1 MTAERDPY
9 AVLGVAPTA
18 SAGEITSAYRRLV
31 RALHPDSAPARDAP
45 ERRAAATR
53 FGEVVAAYEVLRDP
67 VRRAAYDEAR
77 RRATRSA
84 RRQGRPAPRP
94 AAPHRDAPARGS
106 GLLWVGPV
114 RVHPPRPGGAEPGD
128 AGRA

>member
-18 SAGEITSAYRRLV
+18 SAGEIASAYRRLV
-31 RALHPDSAPARDAP
+31 RALHPDSAPARGAP
-45 ERRAAATR
+45 ERRAAAAR

-67 VRRAAYDEAR
+67 VRRAAYDKAR
-77 RRATRSA
+77 RRAARSA
-84 RRQGRPAPRP
+84 RRQEPPAPRP
-94 AAPHRDAPARGS
+94 AAPHRDAPARGG

-114 RVHPPRPGGAEPGD
+114 RVHPPRPGGAEPGG